1 VSFSISVIVP
11 VYNEIELVAAS
22 TRAIEAFVRA
32 HFADYEIL
40 LIESGSTDGSGAV
53 CDALAKELPRV
64 NVFHEGAR
72 NGFGSALKWGYK
84 NATKDL
90 VWLVTVDLPFPLT
103 AILEALPLLEKYDC
117 VFSYRS
123 VDDRGVLRKT
133 MSFFYNALMRALLG
147 LKVKHINSAFRV
159 FKRSLIQSV
168 PARSNG
174 WFIDAEVLYWISR
187 KNATHIEIPVPVV
200 NRTAGR
206 SSVSMMSPFAMVW
219 EAFKFMAGRKPC

>member
-40 LIESGSTDGSGAV
+40 LIESGSTDGSGEV
-53 CDALAKELPRV
+53 CDRLATEFPRIR
-64 NVFHEGAR
+64 VFHEGAR

-84 NATKDL
+84 NASKDL
-90 VWLVTVDLPFPLT
+90 VWLVTADLPFPLKT
-103 AILEALPLLEKYDC
+103 ILDALPLLEKYDC

-123 VDDRGVLRKT
+123 VDERGARKT
-133 MSFFYNALMRALLG
+133 MSFFYNAIMKTLLN
-147 LKVKHINSAFRV
+147 LNVRHINSAFRV

-168 PARSNG
+168 PAISNG

-187 KNATHIEIPVPVV
+187 QNASHVEIPVPVV

-206 SSVSMMSPFAMVW
+206 SSVSMLSPFAMVW
-219 EAFKFMAGRKPC
+219 EAVKFMARRKPC